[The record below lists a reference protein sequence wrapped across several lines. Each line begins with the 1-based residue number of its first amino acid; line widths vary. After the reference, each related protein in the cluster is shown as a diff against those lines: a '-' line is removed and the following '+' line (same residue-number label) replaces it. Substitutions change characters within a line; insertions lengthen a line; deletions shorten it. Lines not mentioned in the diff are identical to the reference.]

1 MDTFDAGLLVALV
14 TSVLAV
20 GLFIQLWR
28 GARRSLSEARSSKH
42 SLSTKYGQMTE
53 QFMPFVPDYP
63 WDPQSFRFIG
73 SPIDGVQFEDDKVII
88 VEFKTGSS
96 KLSERQRHIRD
107 LIRDGRVEFEEFRI
121 D

>member
-1 MDTFDAGLLVALV
+1 
-14 TSVLAV
+14 
-20 GLFIQLWR
+20 
-28 GARRSLSEARSSKH
+28 
-42 SLSTKYGQMTE
+42 MTE

-63 WDPQSFRFIG
+63 WDPQRFRFIG